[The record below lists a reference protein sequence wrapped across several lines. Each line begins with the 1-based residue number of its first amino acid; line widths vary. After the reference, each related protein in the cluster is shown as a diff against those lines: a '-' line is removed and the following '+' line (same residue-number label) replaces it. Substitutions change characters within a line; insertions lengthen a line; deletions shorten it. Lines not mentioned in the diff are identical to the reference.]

1 MEEMYDWMVN
11 IGVDGRGAT
20 PKSALR
26 IRKEI
31 LKLATGEG
39 ITHRQWSSK
48 GIKNF
53 FGGIKVDLSYD
64 VDEILRKSHRFEDR
78 YGKDPSHG
86 WLFRGPLQKL
96 KAYKEYVE
104 KDTPILLAKGGKF
117 VVRGGRSEIMEGE
130 TFQRHVVIEFPSYD
144 EAMAAYNDPE
154 YQEVAKI
161 RQRAADSVII
171 VVEGA
176 E

>member
-1 MEEMYDWMVN
+1 MPKGYIIGHITVN
-11 IGVDGRGAT
+11 
-20 PKSALR
+20 
-26 IRKEI
+26 
-31 LKLATGEG
+31 
-39 ITHRQWSSK
+39 
-48 GIKNF
+48 
-53 FGGIKVDLSYD
+53 
-64 VDEILRKSHRFEDR
+64 
-78 YGKDPSHG
+78 DPE
-86 WLFRGPLQKL
+86 
-96 KAYKEYVE
+96 AYKEYVE

-130 TFQRHVVIEFPSYD
+130 TFQSHVVIEFPSYD

-161 RQRAADSVII
+161 RQRTADSVIL